1 MSSNWL
7 LGRVELRL
15 FFVLMCQDDKGII
28 PRLCEG
34 LYSEMDQ
41 RKSSDAVSFCTEVR

>member
-7 LGRVELRL
+7 NCSFL
-15 FFVLMCQDDKGII
+15 FFMLTRQEDKGII

-41 RKSSDAVSFCTEVR
+41 RKPNNAVSFCTEVR